1 MAAYYASLSDPQ
13 LVALINAGAIG
24 IIPTDTVYG
33 LVGRADHPEA
43 IAKLYHVKDREQAPG
58 TIIAHSVDTL
68 SALGFP
74 LASLSRATRH
84 WPAPLSVVIDA
95 TAIPSYLKQTRESLP
110 VRIPDHTELL
120 ILLASTGPLMTTSAN
135 TPKAPTSRTIDEAVT
150 YFGDAVDFYVD
161 AGDLGERP
169 PSTIIGY
176 DGDELIVYRHG
187 AVDPST
193 LQ

>member
-84 WPAPLSVVIDA
+84 WQAF
-95 TAIPSYLKQTRESLP
+95 TSLFEIRRDGCRVDNNTEWCGP
-110 VRIPDHTELL
+110 V
-120 ILLASTGPLMTTSAN
+120 SS
-135 TPKAPTSRTIDEAVT
+135 
-150 YFGDAVDFYVD
+150 
-161 AGDLGERP
+161 
-169 PSTIIGY
+169 
-176 DGDELIVYRHG
+176 G
-187 AVDPST
+187 AR
-193 LQ
+193 